1 MKILFVGDVVGKP
14 GRKALSATLPCARN
28 LRGPF
33 DFVVANAE
41 NAAGGFGLTPKIMEE
56 LFGLGVDALT
66 SGNHIWDNREALP
79 LLDDERRLVRPA
91 NYPPSS
97 RGSGSVIIEKKG
109 LKLAILNLQGRIF
122 MQAIDCPFRRADEEI
137 ISLEGVPV
145 LVDVH
150 AEATSEKR
158 ALGFYLDGRVAAVVG
173 THTHV
178 QTADEE
184 ILDGGTAYISDV
196 GMTGGHGGVIGM
208 EKEAI
213 ISRFLTGMPS
223 KFEVCNKDIR
233 MDAVVIDIDEKTGK
247 SLAISRLSLGIEK
260 EQ

>member
-1 MKILFVGDVVGKP
+1 LRIIFVGDVVGKP
-14 GRKALSATLPCARN
+14 GRKALAEALPQAAAMK
-28 LRGPF
+28 GPF

-41 NAAGGFGLTPKIMEE
+41 NAAGGFGLTQKIMEE
-56 LFGLGVDALT
+56 LFALGVDALT
-66 SGNHIWDNREALP
+66 SGNHIWDNREALVI
-79 LLDDERRLVRPA
+79 LDEERRLVRPA
-91 NYPPSS
+91 NYPPGA
-97 RGSGSVIIEKKG
+97 RGSGSAVIERKG

-122 MQAIDCPFRRADEEI
+122 MQAIDCPFRRADEELA
-137 ISLEGVPV
+137 SLEGFPV

-158 ALGFYLDGRVAAVVG
+158 ALGLYLDGRVSAVIG

-184 ILDGGTAYISDV
+184 ILEGGTAFISDV

-223 KFEVCNKDIR
+223 KFVVCSSDIR
-233 MDAVVIDIDEKTGK
+233 MGAVVVDIDGITGK
-247 SLAISRLSLGIEK
+247 SLSVSRLSICI
-260 EQ
+260 